1 MSGLWARLRGCERK
15 VELLLGV
22 IADLKRQVRELQ
34 QQLRDLRG
42 T

>member
-15 VELLLGV
+15 VEYLLT
-22 IADLKRQVRELQ
+22 IINELKRQVRELQ